1 MITLNSVIA
10 APSSLA
16 LNIEIKDIVAKVRT
30 ALSRVLNL
38 RPHDYVSGVNELRLI
53 VFLINTAAVAI
64 KVKTSVVE
72 NILSNIVLG

>member
-38 RPHDYVSGVNELRLI
+38 RRHDDVSGVNELILI
-53 VFLINTAAVAI
+53 FLKID
-64 KVKTSVVE
+64 
-72 NILSNIVLG
+72 